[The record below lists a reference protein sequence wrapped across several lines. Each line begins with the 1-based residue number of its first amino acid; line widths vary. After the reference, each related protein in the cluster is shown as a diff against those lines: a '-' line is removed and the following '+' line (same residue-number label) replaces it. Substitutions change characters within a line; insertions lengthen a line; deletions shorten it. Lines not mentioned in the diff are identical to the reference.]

1 MATVTSTFGRVAV
14 LVIHGIG
21 EQSPYEALD
30 GFGRGLAARFQIPSG
45 TLEHHVRRREDRT
58 ESILRMPLHGQ
69 FARELDLHEFH
80 WAPLVQGRITLRQVL
95 TWLVRTSLTPL
106 GALAR
111 QWEVLALEPGAS
123 HGQWPMAI
131 REFVRALALLLVV
144 GVIALPFGIVA
155 LWWHRFLEA
164 GPVVT
169 RLLREDGG
177 ASVALAGALLLAVM
191 GVAMLIGQR
200 RLPRFQDRG
209 DRRWR
214 TISIVVG
221 AGTLLL
227 ALAVGWWGGAGPLLA
242 ALIDALRGAP
252 LAALG
257 AALVTLWLR
266 RLLIRHVGDITLYVT
281 ADENSAFARTR
292 REILKS
298 ATARVRELLL
308 DPAYDAVYL
317 VGHSLGSV
325 IAYDAINHLI
335 REVQA
340 APAAGPL
347 ALAHLERLRG
357 LLTFGSPLDKVNYF
371 FRIRVDG
378 RQPLRAQII
387 SLLHAFRKRA
397 SARDYGALA
406 FATPKFKGLTGLR
419 WLNVWSY
426 ADIVSGR
433 LDFYQVDEQRQL
445 TYARPFTAHVAYWGD
460 RRFYDLVG
468 AWLR

>member
-1 MATVTSTFGRVAV
+1 MATAASNFGRVAV

-30 GFGRGLAARFQIPSG
+30 GLGRGLAERFQIPAGS
-45 TLEHHVRRREDRT
+45 LEHHVRRREDRT
-58 ESILRMPLHGQ
+58 ESMVRMPLRAQ

-95 TWLVRTSLTPL
+95 AWLLRTSVTPL
-106 GALAR
+106 GMLAR
-111 QWEVLALEPGAS
+111 QWEVLALEPGAGR
-123 HGQWPMAI
+123 GQWLLAI
-131 REFVRALALLLVV
+131 REFLRALALVLVV

-155 LWWHRFLEA
+155 LWAHRFVEA

-169 RLLREDGG
+169 RLLREGGG
-177 ASVALAGALLLAVM
+177 ASVALAAALLLAAM
-191 GVAMLIGQR
+191 GGAMLVGQWH
-200 RLPRFQDRG
+200 LPRFQDRA

-214 TISIVVG
+214 AISIGLGGATVV
-221 AGTLLL
+221 L
-227 ALAVGWWGGAGPLLA
+227 AAVVGWWGEAGPLLG
-242 ALIDALRGAP
+242 ALLGALRGAP
-252 LAALG
+252 LAALV
-257 AALVTLWLR
+257 ATVISLVLR
-266 RLLIRHVGDITLYVT
+266 RLLIRHVGDITIYVT

-292 REILKS
+292 REVLKG
-298 ATARVRELLL
+298 ATGRLRQLLL
-308 DPAYDAVYL
+308 DSEYDAVYL
-317 VGHSLGSV
+317 AGHSLGSV

-340 APAAGPL
+340 EPAGGAL
-347 ALAHLERLRG
+347 SLAHLERLRG

-371 FRIRVDG
+371 FRIQVDG
-378 RQPLRAQII
+378 RQPIRAQII
-387 SLLHAFRKRA
+387 SLLHAFRKRG

-406 FATPKFKGLTGLR
+406 FATPKFKGLQGLR

-445 TYARPFTAHVAYWGD
+445 TYIRPFAAHFAYWGD
-460 RRFYDLVG
+460 RRFHALLG
-468 AWLR
+468 AWLQ